1 MHVLECKGPKGASV
15 PKLIIEANAS
25 SLADPLLP
33 DSRSGKKSEKHEA
46 VNHDSWTRFE
56 FRLSTVRQRPHDT
69 RPRDGLLAWR
79 KFRQVRGL
87 DRCPATRRQLCCRS
101 KEDSLRQQGHLWRC

>member
-46 VNHDSWTRFE
+46 VNDDSWTRFE
-56 FRLSTVRQRPHDT
+56 FRLSAFRQRPRDT
-69 RPRDGLLAWR
+69 RPRHGLLAWR
-79 KFRQVRGL
+79 KFRQICGL
-87 DRCPATRRQLCCRS
+87 ERCTVTRRQLCRRS
-101 KEDSLRQQGHLWRC
+101 KEDSLRQQSYLWRC

>member
-1 MHVLECKGPKGASV
+1 MQVLECKGPNGASV
-15 PKLIIEANAS
+15 PKFIIEANAR

-56 FRLSTVRQRPHDT
+56 FRLS
-69 RPRDGLLAWR
+69 A
-79 KFRQVRGL
+79 FRQ
-87 DRCPATRRQLCCRS
+87 
-101 KEDSLRQQGHLWRC
+101 

>member
-1 MHVLECKGPKGASV
+1 MQVVECKGPNGASV
-15 PKLIIEANAS
+15 PKFIIEAY
-25 SLADPLLP
+25 PLLP

-56 FRLSTVRQRPHDT
+56 FGLSTVRQRPHDT

-79 KFRQVRGL
+79 KFRQVRSL
-87 DRCPATRRQLCCRS
+87 ERRTATRRQLCCRS
-101 KEDSLRQQGHLWRC
+101 KEDSLRQQGYLWRC